1 MRVTQIVLEK
11 VSKTYVIDRETVV
24 AVRDVSFGVESGEF
38 LSMVGHSGS
47 GKTTLLSMIGG
58 IVRPSSGRIIV
69 GGEEISSLNGKGLPD
84 YRSSRIGF
92 MFQFSSLLPVL
103 TAKENVLLPLTFRSG
118 KVSSSDE
125 SKAMDLLRMVGLA
138 DRINAYPFQLSGGQQ
153 RRVAIARAFVN
164 DPAIVL
170 ADEPTGDLDEATERE
185 MMQVFKIMNETKG
198 ITFILVTHNS
208 DLAREAHRRFA
219 MNRGSL
225 ASLDAQ
231 EKVSDLHN

>member
-1 MRVTQIVLEK
+1 
-11 VSKTYVIDRETVV
+11 
-24 AVRDVSFGVESGEF
+24 
-38 LSMVGHSGS
+38 
-47 GKTTLLSMIGG
+47 
-58 IVRPSSGRIIV
+58 
-69 GGEEISSLNGKGLPD
+69 
-84 YRSSRIGF
+84 